1 MCGAMA
7 LRAKDVMQAKVLTVS
22 PTMTLA
28 ALEDF
33 LVSKRISGAPVVER
47 GKLVGIV
54 SRSDIVRLLSLERS
68 LAGVIAEGLGGAE
81 PGPRLPESVTKQLE
95 GRTVRDA
102 MVSDP
107 VTVSPDTPIEEV
119 ARLLS
124 QRHIHRVPVTAGG
137 TIRGVISTLDLV
149 RLIAT
154 GRLRED

>member
-1 MCGAMA
+1 MA
-7 LRAKDVMQAKVLTVS
+7 LCAKDVMQAKVLTVS
-22 PTMTLA
+22 PGMSLA

-81 PGPRLPESVTKQLE
+81 PSRLPDGLTKQLE

-102 MVSDP
+102 MVTDP
-107 VTVSPDTPIEEV
+107 VTVSPDTPIDVV

-124 QRHIHRVPVTAGG
+124 QRHIHRVPVTTDG

-149 RLIAT
+149 QLIAA
-154 GRLRED
+154 GRLRET